1 MYHEYER
8 ASDKLYPHYIR
19 TSLATKIVI
28 GVVLFLILWGGIGA
42 FTLASQANT
51 VQARVGDVWN
61 VVDRAEQLLP
71 RLEHQLNAAYKQ
83 QADLITRIENADAQI
98 LAGRQHVNSGNLTP
112 QATVSTMQTTLAA
125 LQLFQRQYPQFAVGQ
140 LNEDL
145 VTETEGSINRITYAR
160 GKLIGAQAAY
170 NQARIIFFID
180 DAFFPPM
187 QILGSDQNPA
197 QQLPPSQVQP

>member
-1 MYHEYER
+1 V
-8 ASDKLYPHYIR
+8 
-19 TSLATKIVI
+19 TKIVI
-28 GVVLFLILWGGIGA
+28 GILLFLILWGGIGA

-83 QADLITRIENADAQI
+83 QADLITEIEKADAQI
-98 LAGRQHVNSGNLTP
+98 LAGRQQAGGGNLTP

-125 LQLFQRQYPQFAVGQ
+125 LQLFMRQYPQFAVGQ
-140 LNEDL
+140 LNEAL

-160 GKLIGAQAAY
+160 GQLIEAQAAY
-170 NQARIIFFID
+170 NQSRIIFFID
-180 DAFFPPM
+180 AAFFPPM
-187 QILGSDQNPA
+187 QILGSNQNPA